1 MSLPDQD
8 PQSSQPLDL
17 PLITVEPIEEP
28 KIVEPAPSELD
39 LLEQE
44 LTAVEMVEVPEPV
57 LATPEVSE
65 PTPIP
70 AAELERLQPQL
81 DIAQRAYEQMTQ
93 TALVDLEQRRQ
104 NLKISIEQLE
114 RKRDRIQAE
123 IAQSFAGSSQEIAV
137 RIQGFKDYL
146 VGSLQDLVV
155 IAEEIEFPDPP
166 PPSQVRSAPV
176 IDQVPATP
184 SVTPTIPP
192 PQFKEPAYKSNAK
205 RIQELLGQYQNSPDY
220 YASPWQMRRSL
231 EQIHI
236 DRTKDWFFQ
245 QGGRGALKSGSG
257 RMQNVIIA
265 STAISVLR
273 SLYGDYLRVLVLA
286 NTPERLGEWR
296 RGLLDCLGLERSD
309 FGPNGGVMLFE
320 EPEPLAIKA
329 EKIEADRD
337 MPFIILDDSDGFVS
351 LALLK
356 YPIWLAFAPEFTQYN
371 TDYRY

>member
-1 MSLPDQD
+1 MSLPDQE
-8 PQSSQPLDL
+8 SSLPLDL
-17 PLITVEPIEEP
+17 PPTTVEQ
-28 KIVEPAPSELD
+28 IVMPVLSEL
-39 LLEQE
+39 E
-44 LTAVEMVEVPEPV
+44 
-57 LATPEVSE
+57 
-65 PTPIP
+65 
-70 AAELERLQPQL
+70 
-81 DIAQRAYEQMTQ
+81 IAQRAYEQMTQ
-93 TALVDLEQRRQ
+93 MALVDLEQRRQ

-123 IAQSFAGSSQEIAV
+123 ITQSFAGSSQEIAV

-166 PPSQVRSAPV
+166 EPSAP
-176 IDQVPATP
+176 IIVPVSMVGSKAPVTP
-184 SVTPTIPP
+184 SIPA
-192 PQFKEPAYKSNAK
+192 PQFKEPTYKSNAR
-205 RIQELLGQYQNSPDY
+205 RIQELLGQYQTNPDY
-220 YASPWQMRRSL
+220 YAQPWQMRRTL
-231 EQIHI
+231 EQIHV
-236 DRTKDWFFQ
+236 DRTKDWFFH

-273 SLYGDYLRVLVLA
+273 SLYGDYLRVLILA

-320 EPEPLAIKA
+320 EPEPLALKA

-337 MPFIILDDSDGFVS
+337 MPFIILDDSDGLVS

-356 YPIWLAFAPEFTQYN
+356 YPIWLAFAPEFPQYN

>member
-28 KIVEPAPSELD
+28 KIVEPVPSELD

-44 LTAVEMVEVPEPV
+44 LTAVEAVEVPEPV
-57 LATPEVSE
+57 PATPEISE
-65 PTPIP
+65 PAPIP

-166 PPSQVRSAPV
+166 PPSLQRSAPV
-176 IDQVPATP
+176 TERISATP
-184 SVTPTIPP
+184 TVPP

-220 YASPWQMRRSL
+220 YASPWQMRRTL